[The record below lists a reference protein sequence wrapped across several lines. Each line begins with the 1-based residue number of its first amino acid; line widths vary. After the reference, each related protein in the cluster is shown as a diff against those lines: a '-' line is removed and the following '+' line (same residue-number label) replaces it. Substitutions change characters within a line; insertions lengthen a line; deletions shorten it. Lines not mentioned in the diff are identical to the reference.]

1 MKLAVSN
8 IGWTKDEDAKVAE
21 LLRDLGVKYIEV
33 APTKQWQDPTVAT
46 DEEVSAYKKFWES
59 YGLEIVA
66 FQSMLFPRPDLKIFQ
81 DEENRQET
89 LAYLEDFIG
98 LAGKLGAQIMV
109 FGSPKN
115 RQRGDMSSDE
125 ADAIAS
131 DFFGAL
137 GDRSQKDKVYFC
149 VEPNA
154 TDYAC
159 DYVVNAQQGIDLV
172 KKVANPGFQL
182 HLDIACMALAG
193 DDVAASIKNA
203 APVLKHFHI
212 SSPMLELVEDREDV
226 KHREA
231 AQALRE
237 IGYDRF
243 VSIEMRPGGE
253 GDDNLARVEK
263 AVRFAQSVYGD

>member
-8 IGWTKDEDAKVAE
+8 IAWTKDEEPAVAA
-21 LLRDLGVKYIEV
+21 LLQKLGVKYIEV
-33 APTKQWQDPTVAT
+33 APTKQWQDPTVAPA
-46 DEEVSAYKKFWES
+46 DEVEAYKKFWES

-66 FQSMLFPRPDLKIFQ
+66 FQSMLFPRPDLKIFE
-81 DEENRQET
+81 DEANRNET
-89 LAYLEDFIG
+89 AEHLDKFIG
-98 LAGKLGAQIMV
+98 LAGTLGAQVMV

-115 RQRGDMSSDE
+115 RQKGDMSDDAAE
-125 ADAIAS
+125 AIAT
-131 DFFGAL
+131 DFFGRL
-137 GDRSQKDKVYFC
+137 GDRAQQDNVYFC
-149 VEPNA
+149 IEPNA

-159 DYVVNAQQGIDLV
+159 DFVTTAQQGLDLV
-172 KKVANPGFQL
+172 NKVGNPGFQL
-182 HLDIACMALAG
+182 HLDIACMTLAG
-193 DDVAASIKNA
+193 DDIVTSIKNA

-212 SSPMLELVEDREDV
+212 SSPMLMPVEDREDV
-226 KHREA
+226 HHREA

-263 AVRFAQSVYGD
+263 AVRFAQEVYGD